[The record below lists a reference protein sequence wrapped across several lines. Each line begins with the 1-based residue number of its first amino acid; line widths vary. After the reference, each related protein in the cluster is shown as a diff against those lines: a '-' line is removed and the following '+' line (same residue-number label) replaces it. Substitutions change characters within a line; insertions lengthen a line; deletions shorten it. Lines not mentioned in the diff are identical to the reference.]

1 MNTVNIPSPLPD
13 ILGALRNEPSEGNSP
28 EIMLDSPTLICVSV
42 TKRRS
47 NPLEEKIIY
56 NEALFAKDHAFVRAI
71 FIGAGAWVEV
81 VGEAQVNGSKFKKF
95 IP

>member
-28 EIMLDSPTLICVSV
+28 EIMLDSPTLMCLSHKKQIQSIGG
-42 TKRRS
+42 
-47 NPLEEKIIY
+47 KIIY

-71 FIGAGAWVEV
+71 FIGAGGGVEV
-81 VGEAQVNGSKFKKF
+81 VGEAQVNGSKFKRF